1 VDQGTTQC
9 TLGLRTQPSKPTGQS
24 PYFLVYG
31 SEAILLTDVI
41 WDSLVVEHYDE
52 GVSEDSRR
60 VDIDRLEE
68 ARCAALVQSA
78 RYLEGI

>member
-9 TLGLRTQPSKPTGQS
+9 TLGATYSALQANGAI

-31 SEAILLTDVI
+31 SEAVLPADVKR
-41 WDSLVVEHYDE
+41 DSPAVEHYDE

-60 VDIDRLEE
+60 VDIDGLKE
-68 ARCAALVQSA
+68 ARCAALVQ
-78 RYLEGI
+78 